1 VLGAL
6 TVEWVLQEIQKPLV
20 LFGFAGQF
28 IFFLRFAVQWFES
41 ERRGRSHIPIV
52 FWYLSLTGGAMSFV
66 YAVLKPDLVF
76 MTAQGLGLLIYIRN
90 LMLIYKR
97 RWRIED
103 RRRHRTLIASGESVD
118 EATPAEDSDPR
129 PTPARQ
135 SETTRVRHRG
145 PTSRG
150 NRRP

>member
-1 VLGAL
+1 MLGAISIPWIL
-6 TVEWVLQEIQKPLV
+6 EEIQKPLV

-52 FWYLSLTGGAMSFV
+52 FWYLSLIGGAMSFV

-90 LMLIYKR
+90 LMLIYRR
-97 RWRIED
+97 RWRVQD
-103 RRRHRTLIASGESVD
+103 RRRQRTLIADGESLE
-118 EATPAEDSDPR
+118 EATPAA
-129 PTPARQ
+129 TP
-135 SETTRVRHRG
+135 
-145 PTSRG
+145 G
-150 NRRP
+150 NAGGGAAK